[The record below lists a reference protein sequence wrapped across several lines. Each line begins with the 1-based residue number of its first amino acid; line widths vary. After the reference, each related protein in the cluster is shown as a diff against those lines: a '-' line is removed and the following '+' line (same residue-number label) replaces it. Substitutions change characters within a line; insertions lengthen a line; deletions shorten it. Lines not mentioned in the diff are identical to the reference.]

1 MQLKLVTFQ
10 GDSLDRLRDFPTDA
24 RQQAGQELYRVQT
37 GRDPIDWKP
46 MQTIGSGVREIRL
59 RDASG
64 AFRVIY
70 VATFADAVHVL
81 HAFQKKSQKTA
92 PRDLDLVAIAVA
104 RPQTRVEIMKTKTFA
119 NVWDALSDSPE
130 EAATM
135 KIRSDVMIAIHDTV
149 RAWDTTQAQAASRLG
164 VTQPRL
170 NDLLQ
175 GKINKFSL
183 DTLLTLAGRAGL
195 KVKINI
201 RNAA

>member
-1 MQLKLVTFQ
+1 
-10 GDSLDRLRDFPTDA
+10 
-24 RQQAGQELYRVQT
+24 
-37 GRDPIDWKP
+37 
-46 MQTIGSGVREIRL
+46 
-59 RDASG
+59 
-64 AFRVIY
+64 
-70 VATFADAVHVL
+70 
-81 HAFQKKSQKTA
+81 
-92 PRDLDLVAIAVA
+92 
-104 RPQTRVEIMKTKTFA
+104 MKTKTFA

-135 KIRSDVMIAIHDTV
+135 KIRSDVMIAIHDAI

>member
-1 MQLKLVTFQ
+1 
-10 GDSLDRLRDFPTDA
+10 
-24 RQQAGQELYRVQT
+24 
-37 GRDPIDWKP
+37 
-46 MQTIGSGVREIRL
+46 
-59 RDASG
+59 
-64 AFRVIY
+64 
-70 VATFADAVHVL
+70 
-81 HAFQKKSQKTA
+81 
-92 PRDLDLVAIAVA
+92 
-104 RPQTRVEIMKTKTFA
+104 MKTKTFA

-135 KIRSDVMIAIHDTV
+135 KIRSEVMIAINDTI
-149 RAWDTTQAQAASRLG
+149 RTWNTTQARAASRLG

-183 DTLLTLAGRAGL
+183 DALMKLAARAGL